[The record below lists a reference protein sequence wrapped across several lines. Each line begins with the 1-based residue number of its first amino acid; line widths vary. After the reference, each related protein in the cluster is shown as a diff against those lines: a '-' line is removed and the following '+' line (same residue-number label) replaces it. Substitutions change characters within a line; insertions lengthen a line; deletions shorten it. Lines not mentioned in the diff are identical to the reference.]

1 MFQHSPNG
9 KMHGLWPLWNVTPME
24 KTLWNGI
31 YLMEYMLMVYS
42 SKGKDMVL
50 WEIVFRSGNICMI
63 KDKKNTAQKV
73 PVVFEE
79 FEVVYIF
86 FASFF
91 LFTAIVNW

>member
-1 MFQHSPNG
+1 
-9 KMHGLWPLWNVTPME
+9 
-24 KTLWNGI
+24 
-31 YLMEYMLMVYS
+31 MEYMLMVYS